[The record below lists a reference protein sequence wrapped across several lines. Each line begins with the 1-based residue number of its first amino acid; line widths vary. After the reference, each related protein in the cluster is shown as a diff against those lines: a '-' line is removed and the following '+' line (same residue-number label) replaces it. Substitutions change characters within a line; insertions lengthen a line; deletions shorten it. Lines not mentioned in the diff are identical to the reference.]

1 MRALSGERFR
11 LLREQ
16 FPALLEL
23 LAAEG
28 HTLIGPALRS
38 RAIVYDVL
46 DCDAELPIGRGD
58 RQGPGTY
65 RLTERGDAMLF
76 GHRVAQDSWKR
87 FLFVPRLRLW
97 SARRDGHEL
106 TVLEEARERLRR
118 ALIGVRPC
126 DLQAIAIQDL
136 VFLDG
141 PFLDADYQAR
151 RQGLF
156 VVAVHCVEPGETC
169 FCASM
174 GTGPR
179 ATRGFDIA
187 LTELLDADGHR
198 FLVEVGSQAG
208 ARLVEQLGLARA
220 TERDS
225 SLGESLLAQAARKM
239 GRALD
244 TDDLPGL
251 LSRNLEHRRWDDVAA
266 RCLACT
272 NCTLVCPTCFCASLE
287 DHSDLSGRQAE
298 RVRRWDSCYS
308 LDHSRLHGGPVRATH
323 RSRYRQ
329 WLTHKVGTWVA
340 QFGVSGCV
348 GCGRCITWCP
358 VGIDLTEELSAIRAS
373 DRAVA

>member
-1 MRALSGERFR
+1 MGERFR

-16 FPALLEL
+16 FPALLKG

-28 HTLIGPALRS
+28 YTLIGPVQRS
-38 RAIVYDVL
+38 RAIAYDVL
-46 DCDAELPIGRGD
+46 DCEAELPIGRGD

-65 RLTERGDAMLF
+65 RLTLRHDAMLF
-76 GHRVAQDSWKR
+76 GQRVPQDSWKR
-87 FLFVPRLRLW
+87 FLFVPQLRLW
-97 SARRDGHEL
+97 SARRGGREF
-106 TVLEEARERLRR
+106 TASETARERPRL
-118 ALIGVRPC
+118 ALIGARPC
-126 DLQAIAIQDL
+126 DVQAIAVQDL
-136 VFLDG
+136 TFLNG
-141 PFLDADYQAR
+141 PFPDADYQAR

-156 VVAVHCVEPGETC
+156 VVAVHCLEPGETC

-174 GTGPR
+174 GAGPR

-187 LTELLDADGHR
+187 LIELLDAQGHR
-198 FLVEVGSQAG
+198 FLVEVGSETG
-208 ARLVEQLGLARA
+208 ARLIGQLGLSRA

-225 SLGESLLAQAARKM
+225 SLGEALLAQAAQKM

-244 TDDLPGL
+244 SNDLPGL
-251 LSRNLEHRRWDDVAA
+251 LSRNLEHPRWDDVAA
-266 RCLACT
+266 RCLACA

-287 DHSDLSGRQAE
+287 DRSDLSGREAE
-298 RVRRWDSCYS
+298 RIRRWDSCFT
-308 LDHSRLHGGPVRATH
+308 LDHSRLHDGPVRRTF

-373 DRAVA
+373 DGAVA